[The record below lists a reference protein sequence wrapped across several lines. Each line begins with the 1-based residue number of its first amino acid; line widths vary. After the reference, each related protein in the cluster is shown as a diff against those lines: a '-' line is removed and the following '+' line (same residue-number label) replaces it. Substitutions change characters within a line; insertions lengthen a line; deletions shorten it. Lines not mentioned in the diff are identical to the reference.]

1 MSPPRLVVLGVALTA
16 IALAA
21 PCAAADAPGWA
32 RPPQLAVMTGYI
44 KDPPAPQ
51 TIEEWQ
57 QGLGSQ
63 FDAAAWVRGF
73 RDAGAAYLIFY
84 DKWIDGLVFHDT
96 QTTGFKTKPDF
107 LREIADAC
115 HAQKLPLVIY
125 WNAAYDNDPEFAP
138 YATLDQNGNPI
149 CFPDPWICRLLS
161 MHSPFREKAQQQV
174 REILGGYGPIAG
186 LWLDCYSQP
195 WPTTDTYTV
204 KAFEGRYHKSPAEAP
219 ERAGEFV
226 RDTLVEYLG
235 DLRRIAAELQPD
247 LAFTY
252 NGSQTAP
259 MGSPDYATRL
269 ASPLGFLS
277 VEGHSFA
284 AMDSQAMA
292 ASFLRRP
299 METGDLV
306 SGSWFSP
313 PTAMPPGRARKAIA
327 EGAVAWCQ
335 GANVYYA
342 LSPTHE
348 GAFGEDLQAVQAAGE
363 WLRPRQKLLAESTPW
378 RDVGVVLGAPSAS
391 LAGFPSL
398 GQLWG
403 VPATRDV
410 GAWGEA
416 QRLCRLFGDLGYGTE
431 ILYSLGDLAA
441 WPERLSE
448 FRAVVLPER
457 ACLDAAH
464 LTQLREYVRAG
475 GTLLAFGHASLL
487 DGEGNPGEDFA
498 LADVLGLHYVGP
510 ARFSPE
516 AAPVV
521 CYSDS
526 DYSPEWTAANLAD
539 NTTAGWASTDSP
551 MPHWG
556 QVNLPVEQPVARVRV
571 VGRQGPYLLR
581 DFEVLTWN
589 GGGWDLVRR
598 YEGNNDRVVDCLI
611 DPPRR
616 TLGVRVLVQA
626 ETFEG
631 KERRLADIEEI
642 EVYGPDGTLLSHS
655 GAYPLAIDLRPGSL
669 AVDPEGNLPTG
680 PALVAAAVAGTEVMG
695 TFADPTDKTPRPFLT
710 RHPFGKGAGVW
721 LAVSEASLA
730 AHPSWWRPFL
740 AQQGPRGSY
749 VRWTPPRRHRVILR
763 RVGQA
768 LLICA
773 IDTQPD
779 APPQKLT
786 VHLMPSELGIKG
798 GVEPFADGKAAE
810 ANLTEDGFSLTVTPD
825 PAATVLVGQPR

>member
-1 MSPPRLVVLGVALTA
+1 MSRPRVVLGVAL
-16 IALAA
+16 LATTLPA
-21 PCAAADAPGWA
+21 FCAAAGAPGWA

-44 KDPPAPQ
+44 KDPSTPQ

-57 QGLGSQ
+57 KGLGSR

-96 QTTGFKTKPDF
+96 QTTSYKTERNF
-107 LREIADAC
+107 LREVADAC

-125 WNAAYDNDPEFAP
+125 WNAAYDNNPEFAQ
-138 YATLDQNGNPI
+138 YATLDQTGNPI
-149 CFPDPWICRLLS
+149 RFPDPWPCRLLS
-161 MHSPFREKAQQQV
+161 MYSPFREKAQQQV
-174 REILGGYGPIAG
+174 REILGQYGPIAG

-195 WPTTDTYTV
+195 WPTTDACTV
-204 KAFEGRYHKSPAEAP
+204 KAFEARYHKPPADAP

-235 DLRRIAAELQPD
+235 ELRRIAAELQPD

-252 NGSQTAP
+252 NGSQGAP

-269 ASPLGFLS
+269 AAPLGFLS
-277 VEGHSFA
+277 VEGHSLS

-313 PTAMPPGRARKAIA
+313 PTAMAPGRARRAIA
-327 EGAVAWCQ
+327 EGAAAWCQ

-348 GAFGEDLQAVQAAGE
+348 GTFGEDLQAVQAAGQ

-378 RDVGVVLGAPSAS
+378 HDIGIVLGAPSAT
-391 LAGFPSL
+391 LGGFPSL

-403 VPATRDV
+403 VPVRSDP
-410 GAWGEA
+410 GAWAEA
-416 QRLCRLFGDLGYGTE
+416 QRLSRLFAEAGRGTE
-431 ILYSLGDLAA
+431 VLYSLDDLAA
-441 WPERLSE
+441 WPEGLSE
-448 FRAVVLPER
+448 FRALVLPER
-457 ACLDAAH
+457 ACIDAEH
-464 LTQLREYVRAG
+464 LTRLREYVRDG
-475 GTLLAFGHASLL
+475 GTLLVFGHATLL
-487 DGEGNPGEDFA
+487 DGDGKPGRDFA

-510 ARFSPE
+510 ARFAPE
-516 AAPVV
+516 VGPAT

-526 DYSPEWTAANLAD
+526 DYSPEWTAGNLAD
-539 NTTAGWASTDSP
+539 NTAAGWASADSP

-556 QVNLPVEQPVARVRV
+556 QVNLPVEQLVARVRV

-589 GGGWDLVRR
+589 GAGWDLVHR
-598 YEGNNDRVVDCLI
+598 YEGNTDRIVDCPVE
-611 DPPRR
+611 PPCK
-616 TLGVRVLVQA
+616 TLGVRVLVHA
-626 ETFEG
+626 ETYEARD
-631 KERRLADIEEI
+631 RRLADIQEI
-642 EVYGPDGTLLSHS
+642 ELYGPNGTLLSHS
-655 GAYPLAIDLRPGSL
+655 AAYPLAVEFVPGL
-669 AVDPEGNLPTG
+669 PAVGPGGDVPTG
-680 PALVAAAVAGTEVMG
+680 PAAIAEAADGTEVVA
-695 TFADPTDKTPRPFLT
+695 TFADPMDRTRRPFLT
-710 RHPFGKGAGVW
+710 RHPFGKGHGVW
-721 LAVSEASLA
+721 LAVGEASFTTDSSL
-730 AHPSWWRPFL
+730 WRRVP
-740 AQQGPRGSY
+740 AQY
-749 VRWTPPRRHRVILR
+749 VAGGNRVAWTPSDRHRVILR

-779 APPQKLT
+779 APPQRLA
-786 VHLMPSELGIKG
+786 VYLWPSNLGIKG
-798 GVEPFADGKAAE
+798 NVDPFADGKAAE
-810 ANLTEDGFSLTVTPD
+810 RNLTEDGFSLTITPD
-825 PAATVLVGQPR
+825 PAATVLVGQRQ